1 MFQSA
6 PSGHIL
12 VHIISGLRSAERF
25 LHLWCLKVK
34 KYPSE
39 ITSINLPSFHKKKKS
54 QARDFWWYKVLKLKW
69 QCCSDVA
76 VMFQFWATGYSGHF
90 LHMLTA
96 NTKNTWSWLELLPFN
111 VLPAINQINCTYI
124 ELMGLEQGHSVG
136 DINLV
141 WKSAMNLLLS
151 HLTGSPWP
159 AGRGCRLRDD
169 L

>member
-34 KYPSE
+34 KFPSE
-39 ITSINLPSFHKKKKS
+39 INNLNQLAIVPKKKTKPVTF
-54 QARDFWWYKVLKLKW
+54 DDIKFVNWNGN
-69 QCCSDVA
+69 VA
-76 VMFQFWATGYSGHF
+76 VMFQFWATGYSGRF

-124 ELMGLEQGHSVG
+124 ELMGLERGHSVG

>member
-12 VHIISGLRSAERF
+12 VHIISGLRLAERF

-39 ITSINLPSFHKKKKS
+39 ITSVNLPSFQKKKRK
-54 QARDFWWYKVLKLKW
+54 AKPVTFDYIKFLNWNGN
-69 QCCSDVA
+69 VA
-76 VMFQFWATGYSGHF
+76 VMFQFWATGYSRRC

-96 NTKNTWSWLELLPFN
+96 NTKNTWSWLELLPSN

-124 ELMGLEQGHSVG
+124 ELMGLERGHSVG

-141 WKSAMNLLLS
+141 WKSATNLLLS